1 MIAELEIRRVHYSKQ
16 SLRTN
21 LGNLDDLVASIRENG
36 LLQPIV
42 VRPDGDTFQ
51 IIAGNRRLEACKRL
65 GLRKIT
71 STVVDLDDKEAYEL
85 SLVENV
91 QRNDLDP
98 IEEAEAFRKYVEEF
112 GYGSITELA
121 RRIHKSQTYV
131 TRRIQLLDVAPEI
144 RNLVSSGQMTVA
156 IAQEIVGLSF
166 QDNRLLAET
175 IVDNNLHRSHV
186 REIVRQM
193 REPKRDDY
201 AGSNRQVLTR
211 EAKKQRLE
219 RIIAKCIASLKLS
232 MSRASDVL
240 DDAGDDFVL
249 SEIIFNWRMEL
260 NQQIDILVKL
270 KRKLKTLSSKEFD
283 EIA

>member
-1 MIAELEIRRVHYSKQ
+1 MEIRRIHYSKQ

-71 STVVDLDDKEAYEL
+71 STVVDLEDKEAYEL

-121 RRIHKSQTYV
+121 RKIHKSQTYV
-131 TRRIQLLDVAPEI
+131 TRRIQLLDVTPEI
-144 RNLVSSGQMTVA
+144 RNLVSSGQITVA
-156 IAQEIVGLSF
+156 IAQEIVGLGF
-166 QDNRLLAET
+166 QDKKLLAET
-175 IVDNNLHRSHV
+175 IVGNNLHRSHV

-193 REPKRDDY
+193 RGPKRDAD

-219 RIIAKCIASLKLS
+219 KIIAKCITLLKLS

-240 DDAGDDFVL
+240 DDTEDDFALREV
-249 SEIIFNWRMEL
+249 IFNWRREMNE
-260 NQQIDILVKL
+260 QIDTFVSLKHKL
-270 KRKLKTLSSKEFD
+270 NRLSNKEFD